1 MSFRMKT
8 KHKYGAKSVD
18 KAGMSF
24 SSKGESGLYSYLKL
38 LEAAGEIKVLKSQD
52 WVYLTK
58 SRIGYIADFKIFDKK
73 LNCEVWCE
81 FKGFETPEWR
91 IKRRLWMNYGPGE
104 LRVYKGY
111 GTRLSLTE
119 TIVPKQEGES
129 NGDQEKDQEDRKQV
143 QSKDLET

>member
-1 MSFRMKT
+1 MSFRYKT
-8 KHKYGAKSVD
+8 RHKYGAKSTD

-38 LEAAGEIKVLKSQD
+38 LEAAGEIEILKAQD
-52 WVYLTK
+52 WVYLTD

-73 LNCEVWCE
+73 TNSFAWVEY
-81 FKGFETPEWR
+81 KGFETPEWR

-111 GTRLSLTE
+111 GTGLKCTE
-119 TIVPKQEGES
+119 TIQPKRKGDS
-129 NGDQEKDQEDRKQV
+129 HDQEKNQEGQQDHEV
-143 QSKDLET
+143 